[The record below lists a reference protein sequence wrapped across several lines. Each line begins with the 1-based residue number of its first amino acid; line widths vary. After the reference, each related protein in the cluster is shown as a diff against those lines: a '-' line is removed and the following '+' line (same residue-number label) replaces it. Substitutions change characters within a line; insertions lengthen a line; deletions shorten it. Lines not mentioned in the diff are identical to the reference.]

1 MRAEIENNFNIDAM
15 DTRGLSELNG
25 SGLASECIET
35 KVGLYIWEDHFYP
48 EIIDPQSGKVLQDGE
63 RGEIVFTSRAKEAMP
78 VIRYGTR
85 DLTQLM
91 PGRAR
96 SMRRMEKVT
105 ARSDEW

>member
-1 MRAEIENNFNIDAM
+1 M
-15 DTRGLSELNG
+15 
-25 SGLASECIET
+25 
-35 KVGLYIWEDHFYP
+35 
-48 EIIDPQSGKVLQDGE
+48 LQEGE
-63 RGEIVFTSRAKEAMP
+63 RGEIVFTSLAKEAMP
-78 VIRYGTR
+78 VIRYATR

>member
-1 MRAEIENNFNIDAM
+1 M
-15 DTRGLSELNG
+15 GG
-25 SGLASECIET
+25 P
-35 KVGLYIWEDHFYP
+35 FYP

-105 ARSDEW
+105 ARSNEW